1 MDRPQ
6 GSCQPSQNTTGEDRR
21 PNARLHIRRLET
33 TLLESSPSGLQR
45 PKTNLNSL
53 RKKPRRDAAIV
64 LGQPGRPQSSESALV
79 RNRRP
84 RKAQNRNPKQHRT
97 PPAPQEA
104 HGTEHA
110 PLGNPSV
117 RTPGNR

>member
-1 MDRPQ
+1 MDRRQ
-6 GSCQPSQNTTGEDRR
+6 RSRQSSQNTTGENRR

-33 TLLESSPSGLQR
+33 ALLQSSPSGLQR

-53 RKKPRRDAAIV
+53 RKKPRRDAAV
-64 LGQPGRPQSSESALV
+64 VFGQSGRPQSSESALV
-79 RNRRP
+79 RNRRLGQ
-84 RKAQNRNPKQHRT
+84 AQNRNPKQHRT

-104 HGTEHA
+104 HGT